1 VGKKYS
7 LEALTGELLEGET
20 KRSIKG
26 VLLSSCSLM
35 QLPLALV
42 NRLGVRLMT

>member
-1 VGKKYS
+1 LWDAARTSVGKKYS

-26 VLLSSCSLM
+26 DSSFVSSSNASL
-35 QLPLALV
+35 PVSA
-42 NRLGVRLMT
+42 

>member
-26 VLLSSCSLM
+26 APLLLLTYIQPCAC
-35 QLPLALV
+35 QPNWV
-42 NRLGVRLMT
+42 